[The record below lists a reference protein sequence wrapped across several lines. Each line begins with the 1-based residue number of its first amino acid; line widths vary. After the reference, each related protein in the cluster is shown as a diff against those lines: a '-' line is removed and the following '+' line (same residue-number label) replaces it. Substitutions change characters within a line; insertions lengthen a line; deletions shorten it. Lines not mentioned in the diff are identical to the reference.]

1 MSPNTEDMKELHL
14 PPDQLLLDPENPRLP
29 EELLGG
35 SQVKILEYLRENAVL
50 EELARSYI
58 NNKFFP
64 HEHLIATP
72 SNGAYVV
79 LEGNRRLAA
88 VKVLLEDDDAVE
100 VGLPF
105 DLEGE
110 VSDEV
115 RSSLLDLPV
124 FVVPDRNEVR
134 KYLGFRHIGGIKSW
148 SAEAKARYLAA
159 EVDRVKDED
168 NPFLDVARRVGS
180 NVQGVRHAFIA
191 ISSLRH
197 ARDEFGIDTTAVQ
210 HRRFGVWV
218 RAMNSPDLRN
228 FIGLGDP
235 RSFDEVMDQIA
246 KLDKA
251 ALLEVLGD
259 LVPKEGKKKALLVD
273 SRDVTLYAQAL
284 QNEKAHKALRDYE
297 DLELVRQIV
306 EEAGLGARIRNLA
319 QGIEI
324 TVQELTRARELD
336 EDVAAAAEELE
347 NVARAL
353 NAVVKSKS

>member
-1 MSPNTEDMKELHL
+1 MEERRI
-14 PPDQLLLDPENPRLP
+14 PPSELLLDPENPRLP
-29 EELLGG
+29 EELQGG
-35 SQVKILEYLRENAVL
+35 SQVKILEYLRETAVL
-50 EELARSYI
+50 DELARSYI

-64 HEHLIATP
+64 HEHLIATA
-72 SNGAYVV
+72 SNGAYIV

-88 VKVLLEDDDAVE
+88 VKFLLEDEDAAE
-100 VGLPF
+100 VDLPF
-105 DLEGE
+105 DIEEE
-110 VSDEV
+110 VPADV
-115 RSSLLDLPV
+115 RESLLELPV

-159 EVDRVKDED
+159 EVDRVKDES

-197 ARDEFGIDTTAVQ
+197 ARKEFGIDTSMIQ

-235 RSFDEVMDQIA
+235 RSFDEVMDQIE
-246 KLDKA
+246 KLDKS

-259 LVPKEGKKKALLVD
+259 LIPKEGKRKALLSD
-273 SRDVTLYAQAL
+273 SRDVTVYAQAL
-284 QNEKAHKALRDYE
+284 QNEKARKALREYE
-297 DLELVRQIV
+297 DIELVRQIV

-319 QGIEI
+319 QGVEI
-324 TVQELTRARELD
+324 TVSEITRAKDLD
-336 EDVAAAAEELE
+336 EDVAKAAEDLE
-347 NVARAL
+347 SVAKAL
-353 NAVVKSKS
+353 NAVVKSKA